1 MSPYIGPFVNSH
13 KHTLWVTSCT
23 APAILVLLGKVVSDI
38 YMATNEITPVFSLH
52 NCIASLY
59 VSVIRLINAYVIQ
72 PHAWSTDEN
81 HAGTF

>member
-38 YMATNEITPVFSLH
+38 YMATNEITITAFFAGLAH
-52 NCIASLY
+52 IK
-59 VSVIRLINAYVIQ
+59 
-72 PHAWSTDEN
+72 WSKY
-81 HAGTF
+81 TFA